1 MPASFIRPMRPTWV
15 RQLEAYWVVD
25 GLPDLLVGGVF
36 LTVTGWQTL
45 EVLYLSPPP
54 LARFAFVAFVFFT
67 VLGGRWLLQRLK
79 WRLTYPRTG
88 YLRPALPPRQR
99 RILGLLVTGLG
110 GLLVVAA
117 LSQIGFPPLL
127 PGLLSVFLTTAMLWL
142 GWRYARPRYGLYA
155 VAAFLGGVCSVVS
168 LAHARGVAFLWLAD
182 GNAVFLSTGFAALLG
197 GGVTLRV
204 YLHRHPLPRSVSD
217 E

>member
-45 EVLYLSPPP
+45 EVLHRSLP
-54 LARFAFVAFVFFT
+54 LAKFAFVAFVLFT

-99 RILGLLVTGLG
+99 RILGLLASGLG
-110 GLLVVAA
+110 GLLVVVA

-127 PGLLSVFLTTAMLWL
+127 PGLLSVFLTIVMLWL
-142 GWRYARPRYGLYA
+142 GWRYACPRYGLYA
-155 VAAFLGGVCSVVS
+155 AAALLGGVCSVAF
-168 LAHARGVAFLWLAD
+168 LAHARGAAFLWLAD

-197 GGVTLRV
+197 GGVTLRA
-204 YLHRHPLPRSVSD
+204 YLHRHPLQRDVSD